1 MSASAI
7 ATVRSIGNMKVIF
20 AFAALAGALFA
31 PPVFAQSTDV
41 RDCAQKKGDEA
52 IDACTRAINAGPK
65 NKALAEVY
73 FNRGIE
79 WNAKKEHDKAIAD
92 YTEALKINPQYREA
106 YNNRGNAYR
115 GKREHDNAIAD
126 YDAAIKIA
134 PTRGLYHRNRGN
146 VLMDKRDYERA
157 LASFN
162 EAVRLDAKDADATD
176 SVAWLLATAPDAK
189 LRNGKRA
196 VELATRACELTDW
209 KNGSYVDTLA
219 AAYAEAGNFAEAM
232 RYQQLAL
239 ANTEFEQSEGKNAR
253 NRLAL
258 YKKNRPN
265 RLRAAGEK

>member
-1 MSASAI
+1 MGASVE
-7 ATVRSIGNMKVIF
+7 VRGNRNVRGMF
-20 AFAALAGALFA
+20 AFAVLSGALFA
-31 PPVFAQSTDV
+31 SQVYAQSADTKA
-41 RDCAQKKGDEA
+41 CADQKGDPA
-52 IDACTRAINAGPK
+52 IEACTRAINAGPK
-65 NKALAEVY
+65 NKALASVY
-73 FNRGIE
+73 FNRAVE

-92 YTEALKINPQYREA
+92 YTEAINLNAQYREA
-106 YNNRGNAYR
+106 FNNRGNAYR
-115 GKREHDNAIAD
+115 SKREFDSAIAD
-126 YDAAIKIA
+126 YDVAIKIA

-162 EAVRLDAKDADATD
+162 EAVRLDAKDADAAD
-176 SVAWLLATAPDAK
+176 SAAWLMATAPDAK

-196 VELATRACELTDW
+196 LELARKACELTEW

-219 AAYAEAGNFAEAM
+219 AAYAETGNFAEAI
-232 RYQQLAL
+232 RHQQLAL
-239 ANTEFEQSEGKNAR
+239 ANTEFDQAEGRNAR